1 VRLQGRSPKA
11 EKGPQEK
18 STRQRGCRSSSASTR
33 RDATTE
39 RAMEAVS
46 KNNAEYDKAITKVD
60 SNKGVVGSA
69 TAGHGVAN
77 ANVAKA
83 SIGKLEQLISDKA

>member
-1 VRLQGRSPKA
+1 
-11 EKGPQEK
+11 
-18 STRQRGCRSSSASTR
+18 
-33 RDATTE
+33 
-39 RAMEAVS
+39 MEAVS